1 MGRLREMTGSEGG
14 GGVAPVESEEG
25 IGPLAMAFAYVA
37 MISCKNK
44 K

>member
-1 MGRLREMTGSEGG
+1 MTGSEGG
-14 GGVAPVESEEG
+14 RGVAPVESGEG

-37 MISCKNK
+37 LIPCKNK